1 VQEAIMASMDA
12 TTDLEPLR
20 RQLEQLPTLDP
31 AAAAELASNIADE
44 LAKALDALEEG
55 PEA

>member
-1 VQEAIMASMDA
+1 MDA
-12 TTDLEPLR
+12 TTDLVLLSS
-20 RQLEQLPTLDP
+20 QLEELAGLDP
-31 AAAAELASNIADE
+31 AAAADLASAITDE